1 VLVSTPFHLRAWLN
15 ECTELPPLDLIM
27 SATAPLSQGLAQ
39 EAEARCGAPLIEIYG
54 STETGQLATRRSAV
68 SQQWLSF
75 DGLQWREEGG
85 QVWVSGGHIETPTA
99 LNDVLALYP
108 PTADEPDAQRFML
121 LGRVADM
128 VNVAGKRTSLSYL
141 NLQLNAIEGV
151 VDGAFFWPEQDD
163 VNKLDGVTRLT
174 AFVVAPGLDL
184 AQVQAALR
192 QCIDAAF
199 MPRPLHLVEAL
210 PRNATGKLPQA
221 ALMALAQR
229 LAPGGGGGGGS
240 LASAPAAGV
249 ADAAASVAPSET
261 PYAG

>member
-1 VLVSTPFHLRAWLN
+1 
-15 ECTELPPLDLIM
+15 
-27 SATAPLSQGLAQ
+27 
-39 EAEARCGAPLIEIYG
+39 
-54 STETGQLATRRSAV
+54 
-68 SQQWLSF
+68 
-75 DGLQWREEGG
+75 
-85 QVWVSGGHIETPTA
+85 VWVSGGHIETPTA